1 MSKETEN
8 FIIDILA
15 LANIEINGSHP
26 WDLQVHNEKL
36 YKRILSGG
44 TLAFGESYMD
54 GWWDVPK
61 LDQFFTKVLFAR
73 LDKKIRNWK
82 TLGLIIKSKITNQQN
97 FIRAWKAGRVH
108 YDIGNKLYTRM
119 LDKRMMYSC
128 GYWKNA
134 DTLDQAQI
142 DKLELCCQK
151 LQLEKGMK
159 VLDIGC
165 GWGGFAKY
173 AAEHYG
179 VEVIGINNSKNQTK
193 LAQESCKDLP
203 VTIKFMDYRDLEG
216 QYDRIISIGM
226 FEHVGYKNYKLYMK
240 IVSKLLK
247 PKGLFLL
254 HTIGGNKSVIA
265 TEPWIDKYIFPNS
278 MLPSAKQIANAYQ
291 GIFIMEDWHNFG
303 PDYDQT
309 LMAWY
314 DHFIEHWA
322 EIKDDYD
329 DRFKRMWTYYL
340 LSCAGS
346 FRARKNQL
354 WQIVLSKG
362 DITKYQGIR

>member
-1 MSKETEN
+1 
-8 FIIDILA
+8 
-15 LANIEINGSHP
+15 
-26 WDLQVHNEKL
+26 
-36 YKRILSGG
+36 
-44 TLAFGESYMD
+44 
-54 GWWDVPK
+54 
-61 LDQFFTKVLFAR
+61 
-73 LDKKIRNWK
+73 
-82 TLGLIIKSKITNQQN
+82 
-97 FIRAWKAGRVH
+97 
-108 YDIGNKLYTRM
+108 M